1 LNGHQVSGVPEKRIL
16 LIEDEATTRAIL
28 TSVLREEGYAVD
40 SVATAAAAT
49 TCLGTISYEVVVAD
63 WVLPDGDGADIA
75 DTAAQLG
82 SKTLIV
88 TGHLSDLPPGV
99 ADRHQLRSKQAG
111 YAEILSAVRQLV
123 GSPDEKHS
131 RDGMAEAG
139 LTRTE

>member
-28 TSVLREEGYAVD
+28 TGVLREEGYAVD

-75 DTAAQLG
+75 DMAAQLG

-123 GSPDEKHS
+123 GSPGEKPS
-131 RDGMAEAG
+131 CERMAEAG
-139 LTRTE
+139 PTQD

>member
-1 LNGHQVSGVPEKRIL
+1 MPEKLIL
-16 LIEDEATTRAIL
+16 LIEDEATTSAIL
-28 TSVLREEGYAVD
+28 TEVLRGEGYAVD

-49 TCLGTISYEVVVAD
+49 TCLGTIFYELVVAD
-63 WVLPDGDGADIA
+63 WVLPDGDGVDVA

-111 YAEILSAVRQLV
+111 YAEILSAVRQLA
-123 GSPDEKHS
+123 GSPVEKHS
-131 RDGMAEAG
+131 WERMAEADP
-139 LTRTE
+139 TQD